1 MQKHDG
7 SSLNVL
13 LFTADDLGCDSLG
26 CFGSTMPDISP
37 HLDAFARESMR
48 FENAHVNTAICMPS
62 RSVLNTGRYS
72 HNNGAMGFFKAFD
85 STPTIIETLSDAG
98 YLTGVLGKVDH
109 STPKESITWDFSYDQ
124 SDLGHGRSP
133 QKYASYCRDFFEA
146 CRNENKPFYLMVN
159 SHDPHRPFYNP
170 EEGPSGGAEVPSRL
184 YDPDEIEVPG
194 FLPDLPLV
202 RKEVSWYYNSV
213 KRLDDTF
220 GAVMK
225 VLQEAGH
232 ADDTLVAF
240 LSDNGMAVP
249 FAKCNTYFASTHTP
263 WLTRWPGEAQGG
275 STCDDFISG
284 IDFLPT
290 VLDAI
295 RLPMLDGM
303 DGRSFV
309 PLLKGEAE
317 EGRDFVFTQIDSK
330 AGGAAVPMRCVQNKQ
345 FGYIFN
351 MWVRDEYRYRNN
363 NEGLCMKAM
372 EEAAKDDPAIAE
384 RVRMHRYRVPE
395 ELYDLEADPD
405 CLNNLMDDPAYEV
418 QRDAMR
424 AALKHQMEES
434 RDPVL
439 EAFENR
445 ASSDIVDRVFRA
457 TYPDHVDRKKN

>member
-26 CFGSTMPDISP
+26 CFGSTVPDISP
-37 HLDAFARESMR
+37 HLDKFARESMR

-62 RSVLNTGRYS
+62 WSVLNTGRYS
-72 HNNGAMGFFKAFD
+72 HNNGAMGFFKAFAT
-85 STPTIIETLSDAG
+85 TPTIMETLSDAG

-133 QKYASYCRDFFEA
+133 QKYASYCEDFFKT
-146 CRNENKPFYLMVN
+146 CRNENRPFYLMVN

-202 RKEVSWYYNSV
+202 RKEISWYYNSV

-225 VLQEAGH
+225 ALQEAGY
-232 ADDTLVAF
+232 ADQTLVAF

-263 WLTRWPGEAQGG
+263 WLARWPGEVQGG

-295 RLPMLDGM
+295 GLPLLDGM

-317 EGRDFVFTQIDSK
+317 EGRDYVFTQIDSK

-395 ELYDLEADPD
+395 ELYDLEADSD
-405 CLNNLMDDPAYEV
+405 CLNNLIDDPAYEV

-424 AALKHQMEES
+424 AALKHQMKES
-434 RDPVL
+434 QDPVL
-439 EAFENR
+439 EAFQNR
-445 ASSDIVDRVFRA
+445 FSSDIVDRVFRA
-457 TYPDHVDRKKN
+457 TYPDHVDKKKD